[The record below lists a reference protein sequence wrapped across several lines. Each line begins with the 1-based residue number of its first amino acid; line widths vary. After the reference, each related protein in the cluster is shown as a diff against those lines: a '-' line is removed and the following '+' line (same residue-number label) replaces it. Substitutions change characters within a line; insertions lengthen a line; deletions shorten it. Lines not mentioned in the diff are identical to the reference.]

1 LRRIAILAD
10 MASIINLKPFKTFLK
25 SGSSGGVLLLICVV
39 ISLIIANSPL
49 GKNFSDF
56 LALNLGF
63 ENSSIDLKYPII
75 LWINDGLMAVFFLMV
90 GLEIKRELVEG
101 ELSSIKQASL
111 PIIAALGGMVLP
123 ALIYFAIDHSAET
136 GHGWGIPMATDIA
149 FAIAILSLLG
159 SKVPN
164 SLKVFLTALA
174 IVDDLGAILVIAIF
188 YSKEMHFEYLGYA
201 AIVLAL
207 LVAFNYFGVKKI
219 YFYIIP
225 GIFMWYFIHH
235 SGIHA
240 TIAGVL
246 TAFTIPTNDTAK
258 TSPLERLE
266 HLLVKPVNFLI
277 MPIFAIANTNIK
289 FESEMVSNIT
299 SGVSIAIICGLL
311 IGKPL
316 GIFSFSWLSVKLKL
330 SKLPAKTRWSQI
342 AALGIL
348 GGIGFTMSIFIA
360 LLSFNDIGHQTQA
373 KFSILIASVSAGIL
387 GFVILKYMGKKLKV
401 KS

>member
-1 LRRIAILAD
+1 
-10 MASIINLKPFKTFLK
+10 
-25 SGSSGGVLLLICVV
+25 
-39 ISLIIANSPL
+39 
-49 GKNFSDF
+49 
-56 LALNLGF
+56 
-63 ENSSIDLKYPII
+63 
-75 LWINDGLMAVFFLMV
+75 
-90 GLEIKRELVEG
+90 
-101 ELSSIKQASL
+101 
-111 PIIAALGGMVLP
+111 
-123 ALIYFAIDHSAET
+123 
-136 GHGWGIPMATDIA
+136 
-149 FAIAILSLLG
+149 
-159 SKVPN
+159 
-164 SLKVFLTALA
+164 
-174 IVDDLGAILVIAIF
+174 
-188 YSKEMHFEYLGYA
+188 MHFEYLGYA
-201 AIVLAL
+201 TIVLAL

-225 GIFMWYFIHH
+225 GVFIWYFIHH

-246 TAFTIPTNDTAK
+246 TAFTIPTNDTADA
-258 TSPLERLE
+258 SPLERLE
-266 HLLVKPVNFLI
+266 HALVKPVNFLI

-289 FESEMVSNIT
+289 FESEMVANVT
-299 SGVSIAIICGLL
+299 SGLSVAIICGLL

-330 SKLPAKTRWSQI
+330 SKLPAKTKWSQI

-387 GFVILKYMGKKLKV
+387 GYVILKYMGKKLKV

>member
-1 LRRIAILAD
+1 
-10 MASIINLKPFKTFLK
+10 
-25 SGSSGGVLLLICVV
+25 
-39 ISLIIANSPL
+39 
-49 GKNFSDF
+49 
-56 LALNLGF
+56 
-63 ENSSIDLKYPII
+63 
-75 LWINDGLMAVFFLMV
+75 
-90 GLEIKRELVEG
+90 
-101 ELSSIKQASL
+101 
-111 PIIAALGGMVLP
+111 
-123 ALIYFAIDHSAET
+123 
-136 GHGWGIPMATDIA
+136 
-149 FAIAILSLLG
+149 
-159 SKVPN
+159 
-164 SLKVFLTALA
+164 
-174 IVDDLGAILVIAIF
+174 
-188 YSKEMHFEYLGYA
+188 MHFEYLGYA
-201 AIVLAL
+201 TIVLAL

-342 AALGIL
+342 LALGIL

-360 LLSFNDIGHQTQA
+360 LLSFNDVGHQTQA